1 MFLRGGLFGPLL
13 IASVVGF
20 EVYNVF
26 LPYVIIVTVF
36 EVGVCWVIRCV
47 LHYNP
52 FIASLQTAKRQ
63 NVSEGPVY
71 RRLTLSFR
79 VLVFSSPLSVS
90 FNLSRI
96 KEVINR
102 VSHRLSS
109 LFYSLDLDRR
119 TEMLSPKGLFLCG
132 EQIENKKGHLR
143 GSFWCS
149 DSVTNWSTL
158 VLFS

>member
-1 MFLRGGLFGPLL
+1 M
-13 IASVVGF
+13 
-20 EVYNVF
+20 
-26 LPYVIIVTVF
+26 
-36 EVGVCWVIRCV
+36 
-47 LHYNP
+47 HYNP

-119 TEMLSPKGLFLCG
+119 TEMLSPKGLFLRG

-143 GSFWCS
+143 GSF
-149 DSVTNWSTL
+149 
-158 VLFS
+158 